1 MLVLAVLC
9 ASVYIVA
16 YPNDDFVYFVRSTF
30 VISGVNIN
38 DSSFIGLSLKAAC
51 PFFFMQMPCF
61 FAIFLLFAGVDTT
74 PLVTNS
80 VDVLIAL
87 SPLINPIIT
96 LAFLRDYRNFV
107 LIRLRLKKPSNQQRV
122 TNIHTLRG
130 SRHLI
135 RTTNVM
141 LSRDI
146 PFYKHKEHTNNGT
159 KFLKK
164 RL

>member
-107 LIRLRLKKPSNQQRV
+107 LIRLRTKETLEPATSDEHSHV
-122 TNIHTLRG
+122 TRIEAPNKENKCYVVARYSL
-130 SRHLI
+130 
-135 RTTNVM
+135 
-141 LSRDI
+141 
-146 PFYKHKEHTNNGT
+146 YKHKEYTDNST
-159 KFLKK
+159 K
-164 RL
+164 